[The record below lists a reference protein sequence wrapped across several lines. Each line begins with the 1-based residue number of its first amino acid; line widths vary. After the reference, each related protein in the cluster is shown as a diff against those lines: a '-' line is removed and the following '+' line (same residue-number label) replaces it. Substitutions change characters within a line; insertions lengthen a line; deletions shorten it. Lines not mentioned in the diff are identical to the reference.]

1 MKTILGHDFPQ
12 RNKAY
17 MSNGDTFLFMLM
29 KISILL
35 SGIKCVEKA
44 HLEKI
49 IEHKSNKWEELY
61 IYYIYVIYIIDTN
74 FFRRLVIL
82 YIISLGNTG
91 PLQKI

>member
-17 MSNGDTFLFMLM
+17 MNNGDTFLFMPM

-35 SGIKCVEKA
+35 SDIKCLEKA

-61 IYYIYVIYIIDTN
+61 VYIIYN
-74 FFRRLVIL
+74 RC
-82 YIISLGNTG
+82 
-91 PLQKI
+91 